1 MLYIEQKHCNKVQ
14 KLIDVDYTRVFDII
28 ALNFDRNA
36 FGACAAAAFTLII
49 AGMEDKMRKP
59 FYLIT
64 VNGHVRSFEAMC

>member
-1 MLYIEQKHCNKVQ
+1 MVEPNRFVMYIKQKHCNKVQ

-49 AGMEDKMRKP
+49 AGMEDKSL
-59 FYLIT
+59 FI
-64 VNGHVRSFEAMC
+64 